1 MRDDVLRAVF
11 EDLAVTRDHAAKSA
25 ASVLSG
31 EIPMWVNNVEALE
44 LLRAALHTPEQV
56 AAFAATVELLVD
68 TALHSV
74 LVTLDGGSASAE
86 VGRVYLVDEDGA
98 HAPDGLHEFFVD
110 HLFDSG
116 RLP

>member
-1 MRDDVLRAVF
+1 
-11 EDLAVTRDHAAKSA
+11 
-25 ASVLSG
+25 
-31 EIPMWVNNVEALE
+31 MWVNSVEALG
-44 LLRAALHTPEQV
+44 LLRASLHTSEQV
-56 AAFAATVELLVD
+56 AAFAATVELFVHN
-68 TALHSV
+68 ALHSA